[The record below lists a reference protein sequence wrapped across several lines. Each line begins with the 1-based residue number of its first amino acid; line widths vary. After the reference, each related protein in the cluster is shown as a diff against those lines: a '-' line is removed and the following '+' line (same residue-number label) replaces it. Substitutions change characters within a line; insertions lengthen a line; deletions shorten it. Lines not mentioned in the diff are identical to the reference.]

1 MIERKIVAHKLKEF
15 QIKKFIA
22 NDFRNAGICNIKLKK
37 TPLGDKVIIST
48 SRPGLIVGR
57 KGKNIK
63 QLTSALKSKY
73 HLDNPEL
80 EIDEVKDIYL
90 NATILGNTIASSLER
105 FGSQRFK
112 GVAHTA
118 MQHVMD
124 AGAKGVEI
132 LIAGKVPSS
141 RARVWRFYRG
151 YLKKSGDAAVTEV
164 DIAFS
169 RAELKTGTVGIKVS
183 IMDGDAVLPD
193 AVEFNFDKVVE
204 EVAEDKEVV
213 EKVLSESKKA
223 SVAKEEAFDA
233 KDVKTNGA
241 VEQKEVTKKTTKK
254 ATKKKTTKKITKKTE
269 DKK

>member
-1 MIERKIVAHKLKEF
+1 MIERKIVAHKLREF
-15 QIKKFIA
+15 QIQEYIA
-22 NDFRNAGICNIKLKK
+22 NDFRNAGICNVKLKK

-63 QLTSALKSKY
+63 QLTSVLKNKY

-80 EIDEVKDIYL
+80 EIDEVKNIYL

-124 AGAKGVEI
+124 SGAKGVEI
-132 LIAGKVPSS
+132 LIAGKVPSA
-141 RARVWRFYRG
+141 RARVWRFYQG
-151 YLKKSGDAAVTEV
+151 YLKKSGDAAVTQV
-164 DIAFS
+164 DISFS

-183 IMDGDAVLPD
+183 VMGGDAILPD
-193 AVEFNFDKVVE
+193 AVEFTFSKPVVE
-204 EVAEDKEVV
+204 EKNDPELEAKILEESSKVEDV
-213 EKVLSESKKA
+213 
-223 SVAKEEAFDA
+223 KEEAFD
-233 KDVKTNGA
+233 
-241 VEQKEVTKKTTKK
+241 EKEVKKVEEKKTTKKTTKK
-254 ATKKKTTKKITKKTE
+254 KVTKKSE